1 MASRTRVRLLAALE
15 GARELDTS
23 AESSPQSSPQSSHQS
38 SPDSVSSKSSFMRR
52 KLDAAFDKECDLLEE
67 ITSKKIEKQITKLK
81 VQALLQLD
89 DDDTIFQ
96 RIMEN
101 HKKGLEATAKLM
113 V

>member
-1 MASRTRVRLLAALE
+1 MSSRTRVRLLAALE
-15 GARELDTS
+15 EARELDTS
-23 AESSPQSSPQSSHQS
+23 ITPSTEISTQSSPQSSP
-38 SPDSVSSKSSFMRR
+38 DSVCSKSSFMRR
-52 KLDAAFDKECDLLEE
+52 KLDAAFDKECDLFEE

-81 VQALLQLD
+81 VHALLQLD

>member
-23 AESSPQSSPQSSHQS
+23 AESSPQSSPKS

-52 KLDAAFDKECDLLEE
+52 KLDAAFDRECDLMDD
-67 ITSKKIEKQITKLK
+67 IASHKIEQQITKLK

-89 DDDTIFQ
+89 DETIFRQ
-96 RIMEN
+96 INEN
-101 HKKGLEATAKLM
+101 HKKGKADTAAKYSGSEL
-113 V
+113 